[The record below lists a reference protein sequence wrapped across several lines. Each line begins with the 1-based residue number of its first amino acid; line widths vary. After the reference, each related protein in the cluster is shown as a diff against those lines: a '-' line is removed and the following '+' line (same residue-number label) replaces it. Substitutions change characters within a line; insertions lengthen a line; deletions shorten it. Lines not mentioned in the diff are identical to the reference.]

1 MLAGNP
7 ALAEDYR
14 LRYSLGEETSES
26 ACLLGKHFTDPFAY
40 TLSVVRDGVRRETPV
55 DLLETF
61 NFLIGLRLESRRQI
75 DGVLAITGTDAQ
87 GRKCLILW
95 RNLKE
100 TDNTALEAWFDHNRA
115 QFPGT
120 VDVVYVNGD
129 HTLNALKQP
138 NESWNAQDHRTDF
151 QGVDVRRKKLMANDR
166 GDFPDHLTF
175 SQRYGLAPL
184 PEPMQLERISDDLR
198 REIWNVIRERLLR
211 HRSHWVTDY
220 FDDQAKRFSE
230 RVLGKLN
237 QLPEDQISTN
247 YENVLNA
254 FKQAALQGK
263 FNHVLDLVEILVN
276 DRDATEELKER
287 LRVLFEHSAYR
298 LDTSQ
303 RPYRFFPQTSKEQGE
318 TVRRA
323 TETLRQGGMEGAATH
338 LRQAAEHINAGQ
350 YGDSIADSIHAV
362 ESVAKKIDQRAS
374 KTLGP
379 ALDSLERAG
388 LLKHPA
394 LKEAF
399 KKLYGY
405 TNDEQGIR
413 HARLDRDSPD
423 VGLDEAMFM
432 FGACASFADY
442 LVSKH
447 RKAKKGGDQ

>member
-1 MLAGNP
+1 
-7 ALAEDYR
+7 
-14 LRYSLGEETSES
+14 
-26 ACLLGKHFTDPFAY
+26 
-40 TLSVVRDGVRRETPV
+40 
-55 DLLETF
+55 
-61 NFLIGLRLESRRQI
+61 
-75 DGVLAITGTDAQ
+75 
-87 GRKCLILW
+87 
-95 RNLKE
+95 
-100 TDNTALEAWFDHNRA
+100 
-115 QFPGT
+115 
-120 VDVVYVNGD
+120 
-129 HTLNALKQP
+129 
-138 NESWNAQDHRTDF
+138 
-151 QGVDVRRKKLMANDR
+151 MAKNR

-184 PEPMQLERISDDLR
+184 PEPMQLETISDDLR
-198 REIWNVIRERLLR
+198 REIWNVIREPLLR
-211 HRSHWVTDY
+211 HRKHWVTDY

-303 RPYRFFPQTSKEQGE
+303 RPYIFFPQTSKEQGE

-362 ESVAKKIDQRAS
+362 ESVAKKIDQRAN

-379 ALDSLERAG
+379 ALDSLERSG

-413 HARLDRDSPD
+413 HALLDRDSPD
-423 VGLDEAMFM
+423 VGLDEAVFM
-432 FGACASFADY
+432 FGACASFAAY
-442 LVSKH
+442 LVGKH
-447 RKAKKGGDQ
+447 RKAEKSGDQ